1 MLYLVL
7 GEFIDPGPALPPQQL
22 AALLENQILPG
33 LEQLAGHTRSGRVVG
48 GLKAGAREGVF
59 IVQAENNK
67 DIDAFLYE
75 LPFWSLL
82 RWTVV
87 PLQSLD
93 DRIPLDRQAVQMLKS
108 L

>member
-1 MLYLVL
+1 MLYLVQ
-7 GEFIDPGPALPPQQL
+7 GEFIDPGPAIPPQQL
-22 AALLENQILPG
+22 AAVLENLILPS
-33 LEQLAGHTRSGRVVG
+33 LEKLAEHTRSGQVVG

-59 IVQAENNK
+59 IVQADNNK
-67 DIDAFLYE
+67 EIDEFLYR

-82 RWTVV
+82 KWSVV